1 MTIQYDLLVR
11 NGELIDPG
19 QSLRGRYDVA
29 VRDGRIAAV
38 APQISPAT
46 AAQTLDVTGLY
57 VTPGLVDL
65 HAHVYV
71 GTTRLAVEAD
81 ALASRSGT
89 TTMVDCGSAG
99 AATFAGFRRFVAEP
113 ATCRL
118 LSFLNISVLGLV
130 VETECAYGPY
140 VDVPQA
146 VETIEANRDL
156 IVGIKVRAGGG
167 AAGNDPV
174 QVVALAKEAAIDAQV
189 PVIVHIAPP
198 PPPLRHTLAALERG
212 DIVTHAFR
220 GPGTRLLDGAGTLR
234 PETTAARKRGV
245 LFDIG
250 HGAGS
255 FSWQTAEQLLALG
268 WPPDTISTDIHQTNI
283 NGPVYDLPTTLSKLL
298 NLGMSLD
305 DVIRCATIRP
315 AQAIGRDDEF
325 GSLQVGMSGDI
336 AVFGLLEGSFTFTD
350 ARRQERHYPR
360 KLVTRHTVC
369 RGQLLAPATSGAAA
383 GAA

>member
-1 MTIQYDLLVR
+1 MAVRYDLLVQ
-11 NGELIDPG
+11 NGEVIDPG

-29 VRDGRIAAV
+29 VRGGKIAAV
-38 APQISPAT
+38 APHISPAT
-46 AAQTLDVTGLY
+46 AAQVIDATGLY
-57 VTPGLVDL
+57 VTPGLVDI

-71 GTTRLAVEAD
+71 GTTRLAIEAD

-89 TTMVDCGSAG
+89 TTMVDCGSTG
-99 AATFAGFRRFVAEP
+99 AATFAGFRRFIAEP

-140 VDVPQA
+140 VDVRQA

-167 AAGNDPV
+167 AAGDDPV
-174 QVVALAKEAAIDAQV
+174 HAVALAKEAAIDAQV

-198 PPPLRHTLAALERG
+198 PPPLRNTLGALERG
-212 DIVTHAFR
+212 DIVTHSFR
-220 GPGTRLLDGAGTLR
+220 GPGTRLLDGAGRLR
-234 PETTAARKRGV
+234 PETVAARERGV

-250 HGAGS
+250 HGVGS
-255 FSWQTAEQLLALG
+255 FSWQSAEQLLALDF
-268 WPPDTISTDIHQTNI
+268 PPDTISTDIHQANI

-305 DVIRCATIRP
+305 DVIRCATMRP
-315 AQAIGRDDEF
+315 AQAIRRDNEF
-325 GSLQVGMSGDI
+325 GTLQVGMSADI
-336 AVFGLLEGSFTFTD
+336 AIFELREGDFTFSD
-350 ARRQERHYPR
+350 ALGEERHYPQ
-360 KLVTRHTVC
+360 KLATRQTI
-369 RGQLLAPATSGAAA
+369 RSGRPLTPAANGDAAR
-383 GAA
+383 AA